1 VRPRPES
8 SRLLVFAAFFA
19 CGAAGADGLVSA
31 GYREAVFS
39 VADAERYRAFLETVA
54 GWEVRHR
61 GSVDE
66 RLLEAWALPAD
77 AKAAEIVLANPGTD
91 RGFVRLVQF
100 AGVDAVQ
107 IRSSAQSW
115 DTGGFFDVN
124 SRVLD
129 MAAKFAEFQA
139 ADWQAVSDPVEF
151 AFGPFVV
158 KEWLVRGPDGI
169 VFALIE
175 RVSPPL
181 EGWPALKSMS
191 RLFNATQVVE
201 DFAAAKRF
209 YVETLG
215 FSVYLDHEGASKAPG
230 PNVLGL
236 PHNVA
241 TEVTRKVTIVH
252 PQGTNEGSVE
262 ILAFDGATGRDFSSR
277 AAPPNLG
284 ILTLRF
290 PVADIDAFHEH
301 ALDSGLEIAMPPLT
315 VELAP
320 YGRLE
325 LMAVRGPGGVWLEFF
340 EERTT
345 LH

>member
-1 VRPRPES
+1 MRRRPER
-8 SRLLVFAAFFA
+8 SRLLGLVAFVA
-19 CGAAGADGLVSA
+19 WSAAGADGLVSG

-39 VADAERYRAFLETVA
+39 VSDAEAYRTFFESVA
-54 GWEVRHR
+54 GWEVLHR
-61 GSVDE
+61 GTVDA
-66 RLLEAWALPAD
+66 RLLGAWALPDGAT
-77 AKAAEIVLANPGTD
+77 AREIVLGNPGTE

-100 AGVDAVQ
+100 AGVSAVQ

-129 MAAKFAEFQA
+129 MAAKFEEFQA
-139 ADWQAVSDPVEF
+139 GDWQAVSDPVEF
-151 AFGPFVV
+151 TFGPFVV

-169 VFALIE
+169 VLALIE

-181 EGWPALKSMS
+181 EGWPTLKSMS

-209 YVETLG
+209 YVDTLG
-215 FSVYLDHEGASKAPG
+215 FTVYLDHEGVSETPG

-236 PHNVA
+236 PHNLA
-241 TEVTRKVTIVH
+241 TSVSRKVTIVH

-262 ILAFDGATGRDFSSR
+262 ILAFDGATGRDFSTR

-290 PVADIDAFHEH
+290 PVADIDAFHDH
-301 ALDSGLEIAMPPLT
+301 AIDRDLEIAMPP
-315 VELAP
+315 VSIDLAP

-325 LMAVRGPGGVWLEFF
+325 LMALRGPGGVWLEFF